1 MSLMQRN
8 ISAGKAK
15 EAVLMTEGDP
25 KKVILSFALP
35 IFLSQLFQQLYNTAD
50 AWIVGHYLGDHAFAA
65 VSSSGNL
72 IYLFISFFVGATM
85 GAGVVISRY
94 FGAGDPEKVSQAVH
108 TNVLVSLI
116 SGAVLTAVGV
126 IFTPTILVWMH
137 TDPDVLPLSTVYFRY
152 YFLGALATVM
162 YNSLKSVM
170 SAVGDSRRPL
180 YYLVFSSLLNVF
192 LDWLFIGP
200 MGGGVEWAAIA
211 TVIAQAA
218 SALLCLAQLMKK
230 GTVYELSLR
239 KLKLHRDILGQIIR
253 YGVPTGVQNSVI
265 GFANVLVQSNI
276 NTFGSAAM
284 AACGAYS
291 KIEGFAFLP
300 IMSFSMAL
308 TTYIGQNLG
317 AGEKERAKEGA
328 RFGLLASVAMAELI
342 GILIYVSAKPFI
354 GAFVS
359 DPESIAIGAL
369 QCHTETLFYFLLSFS
384 NTIAGVL
391 RGAGKAFVPM
401 LVMLSVWCVLRIIYI
416 TVAMKISHNIVLLFW
431 AYPITWSISSVIY
444 LIYYKK
450 SDWLNGFS

>member
-8 ISAGKAK
+8 IFAGKAK

-342 GILIYVSAKPFI
+342 GILIYVSAEPFI